1 MADFHEKENSM
12 DDKARYFVKT
22 EDIEHVHELS
32 EKKNSL
38 YENSEFR
45 ETEKR
50 IVRKFDFLIIPCLF
64 IVFLFSNL
72 DKSNIGNSETGGMGK
87 DLNLKDNEYGN
98 AVSLLYVTY
107 VVFETPVALSIKYLG
122 PKYLLS
128 VTYLLFGICC
138 LCTSFAVDYHS
149 LLACRM
155 LVGLFESSTIPSI
168 DVILSMLYTRGEMAK
183 RCSVVYSAAAISGA
197 FGGLLAFGLLH
208 MDGVANWQGWRWLF
222 AVEGGLSILGFPVL
236 IILLPHD
243 PRNAWWLS
251 EKEKAILSVR
261 LEKYD
266 DFHQDEKFSF
276 KEVGRA
282 FRDLNFYLFCSYQIC
297 ADVTMFGIS
306 TFLPS
311 IIKGMGF
318 TSYSTQLMTIPI
330 YFVSYLSF
338 ALVGYL
344 SDRFGIRGI
353 FLIACLSSE
362 VIGYSILVSVDT
374 LGVRYYGCIMIAF
387 GLYVG
392 SGLSLM
398 WLNNNVAGHYKRA
411 TASGMATTIGNIGG
425 VIVGQIY
432 TSDTA
437 PRYFKGL
444 KITLGLTCG
453 GILFSSLILANFYR
467 KNKMHEKILEQL
479 EDDGLMTSNDLE
491 IVNDDSPAFKFLL

>member
-1 MADFHEKENSM
+1 M
-12 DDKARYFVKT
+12 DDKVKQSVN
-22 EDIEHVHELS
+22 IENVKNGNESL
-32 EKKNSL
+32 EEKNSFD
-38 YENSEFR
+38 ESPEFR

-50 IVRKFDFLIIPCLF
+50 VVRKFDFLIIPCLF

-107 VVFETPVALSIKYLG
+107 VVFETPVALSLKYIG
-122 PKYLLS
+122 AKYLLS
-128 VTYLLFGICC
+128 MTYLLFGVCC

-149 LLACRM
+149 LVACRM

-197 FGGLLAFGLLH
+197 FGGLLAFGLLQ

-222 AVEGGLSILGFPVL
+222 AIEGGLSILGFPVL

-243 PRNAWWLS
+243 PRKVWWLTDE
-251 EKEKAILSVR
+251 EKSVLSVR

-282 FRDLNFYLFCSYQIC
+282 FRDLSFYLFCSYQIC

-344 SDRFGIRGI
+344 SDKFGIRGI
-353 FLIACLSSE
+353 FLVACLSCE
-362 VIGYSILVSVDT
+362 VIGYSILISVDS

-425 VIVGQIY
+425 VVVGQTY

-453 GILFSSLILANFYR
+453 GILFSSLIWGNFYR
-467 KNKMHEKILEQL
+467 KNKMHERQMRQL
-479 EDDGLMTSNDLE
+479 EEDGDITSNDLV